1 MRTTGQQPSG
11 TAVGRRSIL
20 FIISLAMAGCGRTAT
35 GPSPLDAG
43 MWGGDHVAMT
53 VSDTATH
60 LEFDCAHG
68 DISGRLTSSDGA
80 IAANGTYV
88 REHGGP
94 IRVDEPVDPHPALY
108 SGKLTGQMLQLTI

>member
-1 MRTTGQQPSG
+1 
-11 TAVGRRSIL
+11 
-20 FIISLAMAGCGRTAT
+20 
-35 GPSPLDAG
+35 

-94 IRVDEPVDPHPALY
+94 IRVDEPVDAHPALY
-108 SGKLTGQMLQLTI
+108 SGKLTGQMLQLTIRLTDSGDVIGTFSMTRGATGRLTKCL